1 MSGPVLSGPVLSRTA
16 LGEPLLEISG
26 LRVDYG
32 MGPDAVHAVTAADL
46 VLHRGEVLGLAGE
59 SGSGKSTLVM
69 AATRLLRPPG
79 VITGGEV
86 LLHEE
91 DGAVVDLLE
100 AGYGTLRVLR
110 WSEVSLVLQSA
121 MNALN
126 PVLTIRSQLADAI
139 SAHVPG
145 TSAKQRHDRAVE
157 LLEMVGISGD
167 RLGSYPHE
175 LSGGMRQ
182 RVMIAMALALR
193 PQIVIMDEPT
203 TALDVVT
210 QREILEE
217 LKDLRDEFGFAILFI
232 THDLSLLIEIA
243 DSIAVMYA
251 GRLVE
256 RAGAAALFRAPRHPY
271 TLGLL
276 GSFPPLHGPRMPM
289 TGIPGSPPDLRLLPT
304 GCVFHPRCRFAFD
317 KCEVEDPP
325 LEQVGAD
332 RLAAC
337 WKLHAESVPPE
348 LAMPEPG
355 PGALAV
361 PSALATENGATEDR
375 AAAEVIHIAARE
387 ARLAAAGPEAIA
399 ASPEAAEDGAG
410 HPVLEVPMLEV
421 QGLTK
426 HFPVHGAAARRAR
439 RVRSQPRP
447 VVHAVDDVSLSL
459 AAAQVTA
466 VVGESGSGKS
476 TLARVLARLT
486 PPTSGEVL
494 LNGRRVSH
502 AQGRLSYAKTV
513 QMVLQD
519 PFASLNPVHDVRYH
533 LSRPFK
539 VHGLAGSGSDLD
551 AKIAA
556 VLERVSLTP
565 ADAFMRKYPHE
576 LSGGQRQRVA
586 IARALAVEPRVLLAD
601 EPVSMLDVSIRLGVL
616 NLLGGLRDTEQLAIL
631 YITHDIASARYLADK
646 IVVMYAGQVVESGP
660 AVQVTDSPSHPYTQL
675 LLSAAPDPDR
685 TTPVTLR
692 GRGSPPSAVSPP
704 SGCRF
709 RTRCPYAMPICE
721 QQPPAFPAG
730 SGHVSA
736 CWLLDPGGTSDTGA
750 AHGVSRSFEANKSSE
765 AQQAS
770 QAGQAGVGGEEVMQA
785 DLPVP
790 RAHGRA
796 PGRPAPPQET
806 KPATVF
812 SQQAGT
818 QPAGHL
824 GV

>member
-1 MSGPVLSGPVLSRTA
+1 MSGISMSDTVMTRTA
-16 LGEPLLEISG
+16 LGGPLLEIRS
-26 LRVDYG
+26 LHVDYG
-32 MGPDAVHAVTAADL
+32 QGPDAVHAVTHADL
-46 VLHRGEVLGLAGE
+46 TLHRGEVLGLAGE

-100 AGYGTLRVLR
+100 ADYGELRVLR
-110 WSEVSLVLQSA
+110 WSEISLVLQSA

-126 PVLTIRSQLADAI
+126 PVLTIRSQLTDAI
-139 SAHVPG
+139 SAHVPHM
-145 TSAKQRHDRAVE
+145 SAKQRHARAGE
-157 LLEMVGISGD
+157 LLEMVGISAD

-217 LKDLRDEFGFAILFI
+217 LKDLRDQFGFAILFI

-251 GRLVE
+251 GRLME
-256 RAGAAALFRAPRHPY
+256 RANAAALFRAPRHPY

-276 GSFPPLHGPRMPM
+276 GSFPPLHGPRAPM
-289 TGIPGSPPDLRLLPT
+289 TGIPGSPPDLRLLPS
-304 GCVFHPRCRFAFD
+304 GCVFHPRCPFAFD
-317 KCEVEDPP
+317 KCSTDDPP
-325 LEQVGAD
+325 LEKVGPG

-337 WKLHAESVPPE
+337 WKQHDGDGPVPPE
-348 LAMPEPG
+348 LARPEPAPG
-355 PGALAV
+355 VATAPSAPGAPAV
-361 PSALATENGATEDR
+361 PDT
-375 AAAEVIHIAARE
+375 AEVRAGIAVLQVAAGE
-387 ARLAAAGPEAIA
+387 GESGTPGTSDAAAAGDTAQ
-399 ASPEAAEDGAG
+399 
-410 HPVLEVPMLEV
+410 PVLEVRD
-421 QGLTK
+421 LTK
-426 HFPVHGAAARRAR
+426 HFPVHGAAIAGRRLLSR
-439 RVRSQPRP
+439 RSGPGP
-447 VVHAVDDVSLSL
+447 VVHAVDDVSLAL
-459 AAAQVTA
+459 PAAHVTA

-476 TLARVLARLT
+476 TLSRMLAGLIQ
-486 PPTSGEVL
+486 PTSGEVL
-494 LNGRRVSH
+494 LDGRPVPH
-502 AQGRLSYAKTV
+502 AHRLSYAKTV

-519 PFASLNPVHDVRYH
+519 PFASLNPVHDVRYT
-533 LSRPFK
+533 LSRPFLI
-539 VHGLAGSGSDLD
+539 HGLARPGADLD
-551 AKIAA
+551 DKIAA
-556 VLERVSLTP
+556 VLERVALTP

-616 NLLGGLRDTEQLAIL
+616 NLLADMRGREHLAIM
-631 YITHDIASARYLADK
+631 YITHDIASARYLAEA

-660 AVQVTDSPSHPYTQL
+660 AVQVTDSPAHPYTQL

-685 TTPVTLR
+685 TMPVALR
-692 GRGSPPSAVSPP
+692 GRGTPPSSVAPP

-709 RTRCPYAMPICE
+709 HPRCPYAMPICSE
-721 QQPPAFPAG
+721 QAPPAFQAG

-736 CWLLDPGGTSDTGA
+736 CWLLEPGRTGGTGTEYPKNGVYVPNKTKKTTGTPADDTASGA
-750 AHGVSRSFEANKSSE
+750 PSE
-765 AQQAS
+765 LGEPGHDGHSGRKAK
-770 QAGQAGVGGEEVMQA
+770 AGVEEEGEVMRA
-785 DLPVP
+785 D
-790 RAHGRA
+790 
-796 PGRPAPPQET
+796 T
-806 KPATVF
+806 T
-812 SQQAGT
+812 
-818 QPAGHL
+818 
-824 GV
+824 

>member
-1 MSGPVLSGPVLSRTA
+1 VT
-16 LGEPLLEISG
+16 GEPLLEIRG
-26 LRVDYG
+26 LCVDYG
-32 MGPDAVHAVTAADL
+32 LGPGAVRAVIGADL
-46 VLHRGEVLGLAGE
+46 TLHRGEVLGLAGE

-86 LLHEE
+86 RLHSG
-91 DGAVVDLLE
+91 DGLPVDLLE

-110 WSEVSLVLQSA
+110 WSQVSLVLQSA

-126 PVLTIRSQLADAI
+126 PVMTIRAQLTDALA
-139 SAHVPG
+139 AHVPDM
-145 TSAKQRHDRAVE
+145 SARQRNARAVE

-167 RLGSYPHE
+167 RLGSHPHE

-217 LKDLRDEFGFAILFI
+217 LKELRDQFGFAILFI

-256 RAGAAALFRAPRHPY
+256 RASATALFRAPRHPY

-276 GSFPPLHGPRMPM
+276 GSFPPLHGPRTPM
-289 TGIPGSPPDLRLLPT
+289 TGIPGSPPDLRLLPS

-317 KCEVEDPP
+317 QCVTDSPP
-325 LEQVGAD
+325 LEAVGPG

-337 WKLHAESVPPE
+337 WKTHGDVPVPPE
-348 LAMPEPG
+348 LALPEPG
-355 PGALAV
+355 AAAPARNGTRVHLTETVPALA
-361 PSALATENGATEDR
+361 ATATGAPGQDQP
-375 AAAEVIHIAARE
+375 
-387 ARLAAAGPEAIA
+387 L
-399 ASPEAAEDGAG
+399 
-410 HPVLEVPMLEV
+410 LEVRD
-421 QGLTK
+421 LTK
-426 HFPVHGAAARRAR
+426 HFAVHGGPAAGGRLLSRRPA
-439 RVRSQPRP
+439 SGL
-447 VVHAVDDVSLSL
+447 VVHAVDDVSLALPPAS
-459 AAAQVTA
+459 VTA

-476 TLARVLARLT
+476 TLARMLAGLVM
-486 PPTSGEVL
+486 PTSGEL
-494 LNGRRVSH
+494 LLDGRPVRRG
-502 AQGRLSYAKTV
+502 QRKRLDYAKAV

-519 PFASLNPVHDVRYH
+519 PFASLNPIHDVRYH
-533 LSRPFK
+533 LSRPFQ
-539 VHGLAGSGSDLD
+539 VHHLASSGKDLD
-551 AKIAA
+551 EKIAA

-565 ADAFMRKYPHE
+565 ADAYLRKYPHE

-616 NLLGGLRDTEQLAIL
+616 NLLGGMRDRERLAIM
-631 YITHDIASARYLADK
+631 YITHDIASARYLADT

-660 AVQVTDSPSHPYTQL
+660 AIGVTDSPAHPYTRL
-675 LLSAAPDPDR
+675 LLSAAPDPER

-692 GRGSPPSAVSPP
+692 GRSVPPSAVKPP

-709 RTRCPYAMPICE
+709 RLRCPYAMPVCE

-736 CWLLDPGGTSDTGA
+736 CWLLDTSATGVTRGHRDGA
-750 AHGVSRSFEANKSSE
+750 AGEADP
-765 AQQAS
+765 
-770 QAGQAGVGGEEVMQA
+770 GRGLGEGEVMSA
-785 DLPVP
+785 DS
-790 RAHGRA
+790 
-796 PGRPAPPQET
+796 T
-806 KPATVF
+806 
-812 SQQAGT
+812 
-818 QPAGHL
+818 
-824 GV
+824 

>member
-1 MSGPVLSGPVLSRTA
+1 MSGTG
-16 LGEPLLEISG
+16 LGEPLLEICG

-32 MGPDAVHAVTAADL
+32 LGPDAVHAVIAADL
-46 VLHRGEVLGLAGE
+46 VLHTGEVLGLAGE

-100 AGYGTLRVLR
+100 ADYGTLRVLR

-145 TSAKQRHDRAVE
+145 MSAKQRHDRAVE
-157 LLEMVGISGD
+157 LLEMVGMSGD

-217 LKDLRDEFGFAILFI
+217 LKDLRDQFGFAILFI

-276 GSFPPLHGPRMPM
+276 GSFPPLHGPRVPM
-289 TGIPGSPPDLRLLPT
+289 TGIPGSPPDLRLLPS

-325 LEQVGAD
+325 LEQVGAG

-337 WKLHAESVPPE
+337 WKQHAEYVPPE

-361 PSALATENGATEDR
+361 PSALATGDGATEDR
-375 AAAEVIHIAARE
+375 AAAEVIHIAARK
-387 ARLAAAGPEAIA
+387 ARKAASTAGAEAAGA
-399 ASPEAAEDGAG
+399 APAQAAGDGAG
-410 HPVLEVPMLEV
+410 RPVLEVPVLEV

-426 HFPVHGAAARRAR
+426 HFPVHGVAARRGR
-439 RVRSQPRP
+439 RGRSQPRP

-459 AAAQVTA
+459 SATQVTA

-494 LNGRRVSH
+494 LDGRRVSH
-502 AQGRLSYAKTV
+502 AQGRLSYAKAV

-736 CWLLDPGGTSDTGA
+736 CWLLDPGGASDTGT
-750 AHGVSRSFEANKSSE
+750 AHGVSVALEASKSGD

-770 QAGQAGVGGEEVMQA
+770 QAGQAGVGGEEVMHA
-785 DLPVP
+785 DLPEP

-806 KPATVF
+806 EPATVI